1 METRAKTMNIGSNA
15 YARTQFLS
23 GRKVRKNRH
32 SDKGAK
38 LEFIEGMRAIA
49 ALYVVISHMCSMV
62 ETNLLAGKKSLLP
75 AWMNA
80 MMAPFWHGHLAVAA
94 FIVLSGFSLQY
105 GLFYRGDGRVYG
117 LGKFFFRRALRIL
130 PAYYACL
137 GFSLW
142 VCHRVTEPNGTLL
155 PFSQY
160 LPVNDA
166 ALWSHIFLVHNWSPD
181 WMYKIN
187 GVLWSIGIEAQLY
200 LLFPWFILLM
210 QKWSPRVLFTLVSI
224 PAVLVAGSVPGAAKM
239 YSWFAILFV
248 VGMITAHYCFR
259 PDLKVGPKPGIAAK
273 VIVLGV
279 LLTTFIV
286 NFSLSQGRPFDPLTL
301 ILSDLSFGFA
311 TAAFLY
317 YATVKP
323 GTWLEKFFSNR
334 ALVKIGIFSYSLYLL
349 HHPIMQVLYVN
360 RPAFAKGLEISFF
373 FLLFAGLPVILLVT
387 WLFSQVFEKPFVKS
401 TIPSFATDSESP
413 IRLQLPLIPVQE
425 VVLVGGRNFGYLA
438 GQKNADPSKFG
449 SADQD
454 GKANLY

>member
-1 METRAKTMNIGSNA
+1 MNIGSNA
-15 YARTQFLS
+15 YTRSQFLS
-23 GRKVRKNRH
+23 RTKVRKNRK
-32 SDKGAK
+32 SGQGAK

-49 ALYVVISHMCSMV
+49 ALYVVIGHICSMV

-75 AWMNA
+75 GWMNA
-80 MMAPFWHGHLAVAA
+80 IMSPFWHGHLAVAA

-105 GLFYRGDGRVYG
+105 GLFHRGDGRVYG
-117 LGKFFFRRALRIL
+117 LGKFFVRRGMRIL

-137 GFSLW
+137 IFSLF
-142 VCHRVTEPNGTLL
+142 VCQRITQPNGNLL

-160 LPVNDA
+160 VPVNDA
-166 ALWSHIFLVHNWSPD
+166 ALWSHVFLVHNFSTD

-200 LLFPWFILLM
+200 LLFPWFILVM
-210 QKWSPRVLFTLVSI
+210 QKWSPKVLFTLVSV
-224 PAVLVAGSVPGAAKM
+224 PAVLIAGSVPGAAKM

-259 PDLKVGPKPGIAAK
+259 PDLRKGAKPGIAVK
-273 VIVLGV
+273 TTVVGVVLTTVIV
-279 LLTTFIV
+279 
-286 NFSLSQGRPFDPLTL
+286 NYSLSQGRPFDPLTL

-323 GTWLEKFFSNR
+323 GTWLEKLFAHR
-334 ALVKIGIFSYSLYLL
+334 ALVRIGIFSYSLYLL
-349 HHPIMQVLYVN
+349 HHPILQVLYVN
-360 RPAFAKGLEISFF
+360 RPGFAKGLEAAFF
-373 FLLFAGLPVILLVT
+373 YLLLIGLPVILLVT

-401 TIPSFATDSESP
+401 TVPQFATDSEAP
-413 IRLQLPLIPVQE
+413 IRLQLPLVPVGE
-425 VVLVGGRNFGYLA
+425 VVMVGGRNNGYLA
-438 GQKNADPSKFG
+438 GQKNADPTMVG